1 MRQAGVAEPRSKA
14 AGRTRW
20 HHPAERRKSCT
31 GLVEEVRTDGL
42 LGQAGLRVGDH
53 VLTAVI
59 TAEALAALRLRRG
72 DHAVAIFGST
82 DVVIGKE
89 GLANGGMRKR
99 ERRRD

>member
-1 MRQAGVAEPRSKA
+1 
-14 AGRTRW
+14 
-20 HHPAERRKSCT
+20 
-31 GLVEEVRTDGL
+31 
-42 LGQAGLRVGDH
+42 VGDH